1 MSTEINAASNDAVAT
16 MNDTAAIWWSER
28 PDIALNSRKGSVFL
42 LVPALLDLALFLSLR
57 LVLGL
62 VLSLCLGLVAKTLL
76 KVSAGKS
83 PLKLLFIMVDGHAV
97 LRKPTFQI

>member
-1 MSTEINAASNDAVAT
+1 
-16 MNDTAAIWWSER
+16 
-28 PDIALNSRKGSVFL
+28 
-42 LVPALLDLALFLSLR
+42 
-57 LVLGL
+57 LGL